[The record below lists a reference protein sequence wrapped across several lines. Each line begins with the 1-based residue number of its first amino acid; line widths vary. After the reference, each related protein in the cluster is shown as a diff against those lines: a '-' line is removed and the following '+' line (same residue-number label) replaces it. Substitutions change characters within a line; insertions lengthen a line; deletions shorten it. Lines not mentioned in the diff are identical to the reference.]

1 MTAVRSLLLLKL
13 TLNPLIMK
21 VSTIAFLLVT
31 IVATGCIKTI
41 AGDDDFIDNRAYH
54 NQKVGT
60 SAADLL
66 RDEKYAS
73 LTIEVQYMEG
83 FEPDQTALKN
93 LQLFLFEHLHK
104 PGGIFITTRQI
115 AAAPDSALTLEQVV
129 AIERANRT
137 AFVQE
142 DQLTVYIL
150 YTSSYYADPKML
162 GWAYKNTSAV
172 LFGRKIREHARRE
185 DTPDRTILESNVL
198 KHEMG
203 HLLGL
208 VSVGTPLQSD
218 HKDDKHG
225 KHCANPQCLMFHVV
239 DTKKPFRLLLKS
251 EMAELDKACRE
262 DLRANGGR

>member
-1 MTAVRSLLLLKL
+1 MKL
-13 TLNPLIMK
+13 RTL
-21 VSTIAFLLVT
+21 AFLLTLLV
-31 IVATGCIKTI
+31 VTGCIKTI
-41 AGDDDFIDNRAYH
+41 AGDDDYIDNRAFH
-54 NQKVGT
+54 NQKVGL

-66 RDEKYAS
+66 RDEKYTS
-73 LTIEVQYMEG
+73 LNIEVQYMEG
-83 FEPDQTALKN
+83 FEPDPTALKN
-93 LQLFLFEHLHK
+93 LQFFLFEHLHK
-104 PGGIFITTRQI
+104 PKGIFITTKQI
-115 AAAPDSALTLEQVV
+115 VAAAEPSLTLEQVV

-137 AFVQE
+137 AFVQ
-142 DQLTVYIL
+142 DNQLTVYIL
-150 YTSSYYADPKML
+150 YTNTYYTESRML

-172 LFGRKIREHARRE
+172 LFGKKILEHARRE

-225 KHCANPQCLMFHVV
+225 KHCSNPQCLMYHVV

-251 EMAELDKACRE
+251 EMAELDDACRE

>member
-1 MTAVRSLLLLKL
+1 MKL
-13 TLNPLIMK
+13 RTL
-21 VSTIAFLLVT
+21 AFLLLMV
-31 IVATGCIKTI
+31 IGTGCIKTI
-41 AGDDDFIDNRAYH
+41 AGGDDFVDNRAFH

-66 RDEKYAS
+66 RDEQYTS
-73 LTIEVQYMEG
+73 LKIEVQYMEG
-83 FEPDQTALKN
+83 FEPDHAALKN
-93 LQLFLFEHLHK
+93 LQFFLFEHLHK
-104 PGGIFITTRQI
+104 PGGIFITTKQI
-115 AAAPDSALTLEQVV
+115 AAAAGPALTLDQVV

-137 AFVQE
+137 AFVQD

-150 YTSSYYADPKML
+150 YTNTYYTDPKML
-162 GWAYKNTSAV
+162 GWAYRNTSAV
-172 LFGRKIREHARRE
+172 LFGKKILEHARRE

-218 HKDDKHG
+218 HKDQKHG
-225 KHCANPQCLMFHVV
+225 KHCSNRQCLMYHVV

-251 EMAELDKACRE
+251 ELAELDEACRE

>member
-1 MTAVRSLLLLKL
+1 MKL
-13 TLNPLIMK
+13 R
-21 VSTIAFLLVT
+21 TIAFLLLM
-31 IVATGCIKTI
+31 IVVTGCIKTI
-41 AGDDDFIDNRAYH
+41 AGDDNYIDNRAYH
-54 NQKVGT
+54 NQKVGA

-66 RDEKYAS
+66 RDEQYTS
-73 LTIEVQYMEG
+73 LKIEVQYMEG

-93 LQLFLFEHLHK
+93 LQFFLFEHLHK
-104 PGGIFITTRQI
+104 PGGIFITTKQI
-115 AAAPDSALTLEQVV
+115 AASAEAALTLDQVL
-129 AIERANRT
+129 AIERANRS

-142 DQLTVYIL
+142 GQLTVYIL
-150 YTSSYYADPKML
+150 YTNTYYTDAKML

-172 LFGRKIREHARRE
+172 LFGKKILEHAKRE

-208 VSVGTPLQSD
+208 VNVGTPLQSD
-218 HKDDKHG
+218 HKDHKHG
-225 KHCANPQCLMFHVV
+225 KHCSNTQCLMYHVV

-251 EMAELDKACRE
+251 EMAELDPECIE